1 MAKLSQIQV
10 SFAPAEDRLLLRD
23 STDEHTEFQFWLTR
37 RYVRLLWP
45 ILEQMVAV
53 TPADHPSAPTHARA
67 AIAEFEQASALAS
80 ADFDTQY
87 DAEGATRPL
96 GQTPVLVTRIQRK
109 CSNTGAAV
117 LCMHPAE
124 GLGIEVALDRHILHS
139 LRALLRNAVAKAQ
152 WDLALPTERTTVVHE
167 VSETLN

>member
-1 MAKLSQIQV
+1 M
-10 SFAPAEDRLLLRD
+10 
-23 STDEHTEFQFWLTR
+23 
-37 RYVRLLWP
+37 
-45 ILEQMVAV
+45 
-53 TPADHPSAPTHARA
+53 TPADHPSAPAHARA
-67 AIAEFEQASALAS
+67 AIPEFEQASALAS
-80 ADFDTQY
+80 ADFDTHY

-96 GQTPVLVTRIQRK
+96 GQTPALVTRTQRK